1 MIPIQTLSLK
11 ANFATDATLQVID
24 PQNIPGSIQY
34 IGISTPPFFSCLTLE
49 KQPDQNVKSLLFNI
63 IHAFEDSTCVSS
75 QVHIWTSP
83 HPVSTN
89 GFQWLSEAQGQRAL
103 TLHHLV
109 I

>member
-49 KQPDQNVKSLLFNI
+49 KQPDQNVKSLFFNI

-75 QVHIWTSP
+75 QVHI
-83 HPVSTN
+83 
-89 GFQWLSEAQGQRAL
+89 
-103 TLHHLV
+103 
-109 I
+109 